1 MRPIPLFKHASYCS
15 LRGEC
20 DCYLEFD
27 DDALPDME
35 DLFFHVSPH
44 VQGWSSSDL
53 FELVHKVYGVYIGG
67 GTSRNMSTH
76 HYATTIGGSLIERGY
91 SSWVALPPFWASD
104 VKGCHR
110 EAAFWL
116 SYTAY
121 YDGSELKGFRLHSV
135 SPAFARPEE
144 VAP

>member
-1 MRPIPLFKHASYCS
+1 MRPRPLFKHASSCS
-15 LRGEC
+15 VRGEC

-53 FELVHKVYGVYIGG
+53 RELVHKIHGVHIGG
-67 GTSRNMSTH
+67 GTSRNMSTTLTS
-76 HYATTIGGSLIERGY
+76 TTIGGLLIERSY
-91 SSWVALPPFWASD
+91 VSWVALPPFWASD

-110 EAAFWL
+110 EAAFNFD
-116 SYTAY
+116 YTAS